1 MSAEV
6 SGPVPEPARSDTPGE
21 VVSSPEVRRGSARL
35 DRRTKR
41 LLPRLNPGD
50 VAIIDHADLDRL
62 AAEGLVAAGV
72 SAVVNAACSTTGR
85 YPNTGPLVLAEAGV
99 TLIDDVGEAV
109 FSELSEGDE
118 VTIVESEVRRGETT
132 VARGER
138 LQLDDVRARLE
149 ELRRR
154 MGEEIERFA
163 ENTLGYLRQEKH
175 LLIDEPDL
183 PEVPIDFHDRHVL
196 IVVRGADYRADLAML
211 ASIGYLSDVRPLLV
225 AVDGGADALLESG
238 YSPDLIVGDFDS
250 VSEEALRSG
259 ATLVVH
265 AYPDGHAPGADRL
278 EELGLDYIRFPA
290 AGTSEDIAMLLAF
303 ERGAELI
310 VAVGTHTSMVDF
322 LDKGR
327 NGMASTFL
335 VRLKVGAILV
345 DAKGVSRLYR
355 TPQVRKRDLVFM
367 VAAALFTLVLVTM
380 INEPMRLF
388 LRSFWLTLR

>member
-1 MSAEV
+1 MSAEMA
-6 SGPVPEPARSDTPGE
+6 GPPPDPPRVEPDAPTPPVEACVGA
-21 VVSSPEVRRGSARL
+21 ARL
-35 DRRTKR
+35 DRRTKHLLGR
-41 LLPRLNPGD
+41 LKPGD

-72 SAVVNAACSTTGR
+72 SAVVNAARSTTGR

-99 TLIDDVGEAV
+99 ALVDDVGEAV
-109 FSELSEGDE
+109 FAQLKEGDE
-118 VTIVESEVRRGETT
+118 VTVVGGEVCREGTT
-132 VARGER
+132 VATGER
-138 LQLDDVRARLE
+138 LRREEVAARLD

-154 MGEEIERFA
+154 MGDEIERFA

-183 PEVPIDFHDRHVL
+183 PEVPIDFHGRHVL

-225 AVDGGADALLESG
+225 GVDGGADALLEAG
-238 YSPDLIVGDFDS
+238 YQPDLIVGDFDS
-250 VSEEALRSG
+250 VSEQALRSG

-265 AYPDGHAPGADRL
+265 AYPGGRAPGADRL
-278 EELGLDYIRFPA
+278 DEMGLEHIRFPA

-355 TPQVRKRDLVFM
+355 TPQVRKRDLVLM
-367 VAAALFTLVLVTM
+367 IAAALFTLVLVTM